1 MRVAF
6 FGTPEFGRRVLAA
19 LLDAGEEVVLVI
31 SQPDRPR
38 RRRGRG
44 PAEPS
49 PVKRL
54 ALERELPVVTPER
67 AEAAAGA
74 LEQAAPDVCV
84 VAAYGQ
90 ILPDSLL
97 ELAGGRWLN
106 VHGSLLPAYRGAA
119 PVSQAIL
126 DGLTET
132 GVTVMEVIP
141 ALDAGPVVSQATVP
155 IADDDTTGSL
165 SAKLA
170 EAGGRLLAETL
181 PKYQSGKLRPKPQD
195 ESAATM
201 TRTLKKTDGRI
212 DWNRDAAALA
222 RFVRAMQPWPG
233 AWTTFGGAPVT
244 VTAAHPAAG
253 SDDGVAPGT
262 FGGTPPLAVG
272 TGAGRLVID
281 RLVPSGRR
289 EMDGAAWLRGVRQ
302 SGHFDT

>member
-1 MRVAF
+1 MRIAF
-6 FGTPEFGRRVLAA
+6 FGTPEFGRQVLAT
-19 LLDAGEEVVLVI
+19 LLDAGEEVVLVV

-38 RRRGRG
+38 QRRGRG

-54 ALERELPVVTPER
+54 ALERELPVITPER

-74 LEQAAPDVCV
+74 LEQAAPDVGV

-97 ELAGGRWLN
+97 AAAGGRWLN
-106 VHGSLLPAYRGAA
+106 VHGSLLPAYRGAS

-132 GVTVMEVIP
+132 GVTVMEVVP
-141 ALDAGPVVSQATVP
+141 ELDAGPIVSQTTIS

-170 EAGGRLLAETL
+170 AAGGRLLAETL
-181 PKYQSGKLRPKPQD
+181 PKYQSGKSKSKPQD
-195 ESAATM
+195 ESAATT
-201 TRTLKKTDGRI
+201 TRTLRKADGRI

-233 AWTTFGGAPVT
+233 AWTTFDGAPVT
-244 VTAAHPAAG
+244 VTAAHPEAG
-253 SDDGVAPGT
+253 SAEPGA
-262 FGGTPPLAVG
+262 FGERPPLSVG

-281 RLVPSGRR
+281 RVVPSGRR
-289 EMDGAAWLRGVRQ
+289 AMDGAAWLRGVRQ
-302 SGHFDT
+302 SGHFDS

>member
-1 MRVAF
+1 MRIAF
-6 FGTPEFGRRVLAA
+6 FGTPEFGRRVLET
-19 LLDAGEEVVLVI
+19 LLDTGEEIVLVV

-38 RRRGRG
+38 QQRGRG

-54 ALERELPVVTPER
+54 ALERELPVLTPER
-67 AEAAAGA
+67 AGDAAAA
-74 LEQAAPDVCV
+74 LEQAAPDACV

-97 ELAGGRWLN
+97 ELVGGRWLN
-106 VHGSLLPAYRGAA
+106 VHASLLPAYRGAS

-132 GVTVMEVIP
+132 GVTVMEVVP
-141 ALDAGPVVSQATVP
+141 ALDAGPVVSQTAVP
-155 IADDDTTGSL
+155 IAADDTTGTL

-170 EAGGRLLAETL
+170 AAGGKLLAETL
-181 PKYQSGKLRPKPQD
+181 PRYQSGKLQPKPQD
-195 ESAATM
+195 ESAATT
-201 TRTLKKTDGRI
+201 TRTLRKADGRI
-212 DWNRDAAALA
+212 DWNRDATALA

-233 AWTTFGGAPVT
+233 AGTTFDGTLVT
-244 VTAAHPAAG
+244 ITAAHPEAG
-253 SDDGVAPGT
+253 SAAPGT
-262 FGGTPPLAVG
+262 FGKQPPLSVG
-272 TGAGRLVID
+272 TRNGRLVID
-281 RLVPSGRR
+281 RLIPSGRR